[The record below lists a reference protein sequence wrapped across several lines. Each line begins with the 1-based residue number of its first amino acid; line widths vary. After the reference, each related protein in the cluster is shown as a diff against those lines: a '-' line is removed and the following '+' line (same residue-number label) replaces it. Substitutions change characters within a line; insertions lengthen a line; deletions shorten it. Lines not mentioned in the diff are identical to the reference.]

1 MKKVREA
8 VLLLAAVLIFTGCA
22 PSAPAPGTEPVV
34 KETAAP
40 APTTEPVAEETAATV
55 PVQRKICQSFPLGT
69 ASFHDLN
76 GDGAEEE
83 LFVDV
88 SEDGG
93 ILRVDGMELETEGY
107 WFDPTGY
114 YTVTDVFGTGQTL
127 LVGISDYGL
136 SDDYWTQFY
145 AYDDGQICA
154 VGGFDDILGRNDWD
168 MESAVCNG
176 DGTFSASTRLDVLGT
191 WFGSAQ
197 YRYDGDALRD
207 ITEFY
212 RHRTGWEATT
222 KCDVLLYARQSDSD
236 PAVVVPRDTKVCMT
250 GCIQEGEMTYWAA
263 LESDA
268 FEGTLWAFVAVD
280 EYPQLVETPDGAVPS
295 EEAFDGFFFAG

>member
-1 MKKVREA
+1 MKNCRKA
-8 VLLLAAVLIFTGCA
+8 ALLLVAVLILSGCA
-22 PSAPAPGTEPVV
+22 PSVPAPGTEPVV

-40 APTTEPVAEETAATV
+40 APTTEPVVEETAATV
-55 PVQRKICQSFPLGT
+55 PVQREICQSFPLGT
-69 ASFHDLN
+69 ASFYDLN
-76 GDGAEEE
+76 GDGSEEE
-83 LFVDV
+83 LFVNV

-114 YTVTDVFGTGQTL
+114 YTVTDVYGTGQTL
-127 LVGISDYGL
+127 LVGISDFGP
-136 SDDYWTQFY
+136 SDDFWTEFY
-145 AYDDGQICA
+145 AYDGGQIRS

-168 MESAVCNG
+168 MEGAVCNG

-197 YRYDGDALRD
+197 YRYEEGSLRN

-222 KCDVLLYARQSDSD
+222 RCDVLLYARQSDSD
-236 PAVVVPRDTKVCMT
+236 SAVAVPADTKVCMT
-250 GCIQEGEMTYWAA
+250 GCVQDGETTYWAA

-268 FEGTLWAFVAVD
+268 FEGTLWAFVATD
-280 EYPQLVETPDGAVPS
+280 EYPQLVKTPEGAVPS